1 MIETPKQVLNQEEKE
16 IMSILETND
25 RIITNEPRMV
35 YIVLSNLLEAKSIV
49 SKRKINIDEEI
60 VNIIAVVKDD
70 ILIRKRF

>member
-1 MIETPKQVLNQEEKE
+1 MNQEEKE